1 MPPLIK
7 IVRRRLIQI
16 AKSSSTRAEILD
28 VGGRKSHQ
36 TINVPA
42 AITVSDL
49 ARETELQ
56 EKLHLGFTEDIVR
69 QTYERRGNIRSIV
82 FDDMTRS
89 SLPDEAFDCVV
100 ATEVLEH
107 VEEDALFV
115 KQVHRV
121 LKAGGTFLMTTP
133 NGDSV
138 KNTNPDHK
146 RHYTRA
152 QLSSLLKSVF
162 EQVEVEYAI
171 RAGLSR
177 KVGLRS
183 WSTRKPLQTALS
195 MAGNVVNTIQSA
207 KSSLRTQAQGTRH
220 LIATARKM
228 S

>member
-1 MPPLIK
+1 
-7 IVRRRLIQI
+7 
-16 AKSSSTRAEILD
+16 
-28 VGGRKSHQ
+28 
-36 TINVPA
+36 
-42 AITVSDL
+42 
-49 ARETELQ
+49 
-56 EKLHLGFTEDIVR
+56 
-69 QTYERRGNIRSIV
+69 
-82 FDDMTRS
+82 MTRS
-89 SLPDEAFDCVV
+89 SLPDKAFDCVV

-115 KQVHRV
+115 EQVHRV
-121 LKAGGTFLMTTP
+121 LKAGGIFLMTTP

-152 QLSSLLKSVF
+152 QLTALLKSVF
-162 EQVEVEYAI
+162 EQVDVEYAI
-171 RAGLSR
+171 RAGLPR

-220 LIATARKM
+220 LIATARKL